1 LLTQQAAAGA
11 DENDTI
17 QIMSGGVKLRVLQK
31 CVAEMPPLE
40 PKQGASDH
48 VAACWVAK

>member
-1 LLTQQAAAGA
+1 
-11 DENDTI
+11 
-17 QIMSGGVKLRVLQK
+17 MSGGVRLRVLQK

-40 PKQGASDH
+40 QKQGAEGH